1 MRRRLQN
8 ICANFDEYYDLILIL
23 HKIYGYKLAPVMIYA
38 TSLITLERMGNVSK
52 MSNIAKML
60 KRYDPQYLIEEL
72 GEKNFERYIKKTLL
86 KAVRSEVQK
95 LTAKAVANALKNVK
109 GVDIDE
115 IVRKA
120 SEELSKLLE
129 VQD

>member
-23 HKIYGYKLAPVMIYA
+23 HRIYGYKLAPVMIYA
-38 TSLITLERMGNVSK
+38 TALLTLERMGNVSK
-52 MSNIAKML
+52 MGNIVKML

-72 GEKNFERYIKKTLL
+72 GEKEFEKYIKKTLL

-95 LTAKAVANALKNVK
+95 LTAKAVVNALKNVK

>member
-8 ICANFDEYYDLILIL
+8 ICANLDEYYDLILIL

-38 TSLITLERMGNVSK
+38 TALLTIERMGNVGK
-52 MSNIAKML
+52 MGNIVKVL

-72 GEKNFERYIKKTLL
+72 GEKEFEKYIKKTML

-95 LTAKAVANALKNVK
+95 LTAKAVANALKNIK

-115 IVRKA
+115 IVKKA
-120 SEELSKLLE
+120 SEELAKLLE

>member
-8 ICANFDEYYDLILIL
+8 VCANLDEYYDLLLVL

-38 TSLITLERMGNVSK
+38 TALLTIERMGNVGK
-52 MSNIAKML
+52 MGNIVKVL

-72 GEKNFERYIKKTLL
+72 GEKEFEKYIKKTML

-95 LTAKAVANALKNVK
+95 LTAKAVANALKNIK

-115 IVRKA
+115 IVKKA
-120 SEELSKLLE
+120 SEELAKLLE